1 MHRRRQ
7 MLGTCP
13 GAMWYPVL
21 EGECD
26 MRVPQVSERIKEAPA
41 QALRG
46 VFAGIGQLLLITDKL
61 RNKASHQ
68 DVPRARTPEASETV
82 TDTTVTSLAGH
93 GAGTAAA
100 PAGAAAAEAGPAL
113 VDAGPTA
120 EAAAAPAASA
130 PAVSAPA
137 VSAPAAAA
145 AAPAEAATESETV
158 SAEPAPARPATTRR
172 TAAKPVS
179 GKPVTAKP
187 PAKPA
192 TAKPATAKPTTP
204 RRTAAK
210 AAAAEAAEA
219 AGEAA
224 PKPPKRQSSRNFDK
238 TGNVRVLGH
247 EADTPAPE
255 PAAAAPEPVAAA
267 PEPVV
272 ATEPEPVVAAEPV
285 AAAAPLPNYDELS
298 VASLR
303 ARLRNLDVAQVRELA
318 EYERAHAARAD
329 VLTMFER
336 RIAKLEAEA

>member
-100 PAGAAAAEAGPAL
+100 SAGAAAAEAGPAL

-120 EAAAAPAASA
+120 EAAAAPA
-130 PAVSAPA
+130 VSAPA
-137 VSAPAAAA
+137 ASAPAAAA

-318 EYERAHAARAD
+318 EYEGAHAARAD